1 MRTSGQRCP
10 RARAAGAADCA
21 ANFLRRS
28 ARRPQG
34 DRCATNMG
42 FFTGEQEIKFLYIIQ
57 SVSNSPILWTG
68 IIPYLV
74 WF

>member
-42 FFTGEQEIKFLYIIQ
+42 FFTGEQEIRKV
-57 SVSNSPILWTG
+57 SVYNP
-68 IIPYLV
+68 V
-74 WF
+74 CK